1 MSRIDAGIDTAH
13 FVAKEVSKPMGEN
26 DVTTSETRD
35 VAGYWKAT
43 LRLTIALLIVWFLA
57 SYGAGILFREALD
70 NFSIGGAPLG
80 FWFAQ
85 NGAIYIFLVL
95 IVIYCRKM
103 TQYEKRFG
111 IKG

>member
-1 MSRIDAGIDTAH
+1 MATPDNYDA
-13 FVAKEVSKPMGEN
+13 
-26 DVTTSETRD
+26 
-35 VAGYWKAT
+35 AGYWKAT
-43 LRLTIALLIVWFLA
+43 LRLTISLLIIWFAA

-85 NGAIYIFLVL
+85 NGSIYVFLIL

-103 TQYEKRFG
+103 TQYEKKFG
-111 IKG
+111 ISD